1 MSNRLN
7 AYWAAN
13 LRLIVSL
20 LIVWFSVSFLAG
32 IVFVDYLNE
41 FRLGGYKLG
50 FWVAQ
55 QGAIYSF
62 LVLVFVYAWR
72 ADALDKKYRQGTDS

>member
-1 MSNRLN
+1 MSNKTN

-13 LRLIVSL
+13 LKLILGL
-20 LIVWFSVSFLAG
+20 LVIWFSVSFLAG
-32 IVFVDYLNE
+32 IVFVDYLNQ

-55 QGAIYSF
+55 QGAIYTF

-72 ADALDKKYRQGTDS
+72 ANVLDKKFSQGNDS